1 MFVGEALGA
10 EPCFSAPKSLLG
22 REGLNMPFDSIEQAL
37 EDIRQ
42 GKIIIV
48 ADDEDR
54 ENEGDLVCAASLVT
68 PEAVNFMTRF
78 GRGLICVALTQPRA
92 TELGLPLMTDENS
105 DPQGTAFTISVDAHQ
120 RFGVTTGISAHDRA
134 KTIQV
139 LVDPNTE
146 PGDLRRPGHI
156 FPLKARPGGVLRRVG
171 QTEAGVD
178 LARMAGLPPVG
189 VICEILNPDGSMARR
204 PELELFAQEH
214 GLSFITVAQ
223 LVSYRLAKERLV
235 TRVAEAN
242 LPTEFGPFRI
252 IAYQSPIDD
261 REHIAL
267 VKGDVEEYAARMA
280 ARSDEGPAEDQ
291 TETLAEDRTESQS
304 EGEGTADTSGGTEDH
319 TGEATE
325 GDTGGATDGGAES
338 ELDSGTETENDDQAE
353 GGEVTED
360 EDEGVL
366 VRMHSECMTGDVFGS
381 LRCDC
386 GAQLDAAVRQ
396 IAEKGRGVIVYLKQE
411 GRGIGLHNKIRAYEL
426 QDQGH
431 DTVEANQALGFKPD
445 LRDYGIGAQILL
457 DLGLRKIRLL
467 TNNPRKIIGLEGYN
481 LEVTGREPLQV
492 GRGEHNEAYLDTK
505 KSKLGHLL

>member
-1 MFVGEALGA
+1 MG
-10 EPCFSAPKSLLG
+10 
-22 REGLNMPFDSIEQAL
+22 FDTVEHAL

-42 GKIIIV
+42 GKLIIV

-68 PEAVNFMTRF
+68 PETVNFMTQF

-92 TELGLPLMTDENS
+92 TALGLPLMTDENS

-134 KTIQV
+134 KTIEV
-139 LVDPNTE
+139 LVDPESE

-171 QTEAGVD
+171 QTEAAVD
-178 LARMAGLPPVG
+178 LASMAGLPPIG
-189 VICEILNPDGSMARR
+189 VICEILNPDGTMARR
-204 PELELFAQEH
+204 PELELYAKEH
-214 GLSFITVAQ
+214 GLRFITVAQ
-223 LVSYRLAKERLV
+223 LVSYRLTQERLV

-261 REHIAL
+261 REHVAL
-267 VKGDVEEYAARMA
+267 VKGDVGGDVEE
-280 ARSDEGPAEDQ
+280 GV
-291 TETLAEDRTESQS
+291 
-304 EGEGTADTSGGTEDH
+304 
-319 TGEATE
+319 E
-325 GDTGGATDGGAES
+325 GDVEA
-338 ELDSGTETENDDQAE
+338 
-353 GGEVTED
+353 
-360 EDEGVL
+360 DEGVL
-366 VRMHSECMTGDVFGS
+366 VRMHSECLTGDVFGS

-386 GAQLDAAVRQ
+386 GWQLRAALEQVSER
-396 IAEKGRGVIVYLKQE
+396 GRGVIVYLKQE

-457 DLGLRKIRLL
+457 DLGLKKICLL
-467 TNNPRKIIGLEGYN
+467 TNNPRKIVGLEGYS
-481 LEVTGREPLQV
+481 LEVTGREPLRV
-492 GRGEHNEAYLDTK
+492 GRGEHNQGYLDTK
-505 KSKLGHLL
+505 RSKLGHLL